1 MRPIYRKQKKRQKVY
16 YLYTDNQDSNRLS
29 MVCKSER
36 PDGPFKVVNWK
47 PGTNKTETVG
57 PLHFDPGVLIEKG

>member
-1 MRPIYRKQKKRQKVY
+1 
-16 YLYTDNQDSNRLS
+16 